1 LSVSGHFGDRFR
13 YGSGEKSHFSRP
25 ETESREFHLEHAN
38 IRRLD
43 SCGAKGAHESITED
57 DMNRIL
63 ELQLLQVDTAMQN
76 ETNQTNYSTCS
87 HSACSTANGD
97 GFEDL

>member
-1 LSVSGHFGDRFR
+1 MTAFDTGYAKYLISGDRNR
-13 YGSGEKSHFSRP
+13 NLHG
-25 ETESREFHLEHAN
+25 FHLEHAS

-43 SCGAKGAHESITED
+43 SRGAKGAHESIAED
-57 DMNRIL
+57 NMNRIL
-63 ELQLLQVDTAMQN
+63 ELQLLQVDTATQN
-76 ETNQTNYSTCS
+76 ETNETNYSTCS